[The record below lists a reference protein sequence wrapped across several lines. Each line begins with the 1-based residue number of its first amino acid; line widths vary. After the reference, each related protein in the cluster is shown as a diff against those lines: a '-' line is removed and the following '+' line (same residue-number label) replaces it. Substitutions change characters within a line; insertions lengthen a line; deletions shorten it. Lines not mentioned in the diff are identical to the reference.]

1 MKILIVADVLGV
13 PNNGTSIATYN
24 LIDYLKEKGHEVRVL
39 CCDDDKRGL
48 PGFFVC
54 KKMNFGILNNY
65 VAKNGVVPG
74 SPEDDVIKEALKG
87 VDLVHC
93 MMPFALSNRT
103 AKFADKMG
111 IAITAGFHVQA
122 ENILSHVYLMNLSF
136 MVTPIVYRVFWRKL
150 YHVVDC
156 IHYPTEFIKHDFE
169 RVKGP
174 TNAYVISN
182 GVKRIYEKRNV
193 TKPEEFKDKFVILMT
208 GRYTKEKKQD
218 LLIKAVK
225 KSKYADKIQII
236 LAGEGPRQKHY
247 KKLSKKLVNK
257 PVFGLHKADDLVNI
271 INYSDLYVHSAY
283 AELESIACLEAI
295 KCGLV
300 PVINSTKRSAT
311 KNFAMSE
318 HNLFKKNNVKD
329 LINKIEYWI
338 EHPTEKEECAK
349 KYLDF
354 ADRFEFSHC
363 MDRMEKMMFEAIGV
377 RKYKLE
383 HHLRHRIVY
392 YKDPV
397 NDDFAGTNINQRKI
411 GDDFVYVNVSRIWNF
426 ISGLIL
432 FIARPLVKFFL
443 KIKRGVKVHNR
454 KVLKQLKHTG
464 YFLYGNHT
472 SMLDALIPQSSVVK
486 HKKTYIIA
494 NPDVVSIKGI
504 KNIVMML
511 GCLPTP
517 STAASVYNFQEAIK
531 KRIEQK
537 RVVAIYPE
545 AHIWPFYTGLRDF
558 SDVSFKYPAEL
569 NAPVVAMIVTYRK
582 AKSKL
587 IRRRPMMDVTL
598 SEPIYPIEGLSVK
611 ENMAYLRNQVYEFMD
626 KIIKS
631 SDDVKYINYVQTS
644 PESTKYEK

>member
-13 PNNGTSIATYN
+13 PNNGTTIAAYN
-24 LIDYLKEKGHEVRVL
+24 LIQYLKDKGHEVRVL
-39 CCDDDKRGL
+39 CCDEDKKGW
-48 PGFFVC
+48 PGYFIC
-54 KKMNFGILNNY
+54 PHMNFGILNGY
-65 VAKNGVVPG
+65 VAKNGIVPG
-74 SPEDDVIKEALKG
+74 TPDDDVINKALDG

-93 MMPFALSNRT
+93 MMPFALGNRT
-103 AKFADKMG
+103 AKLADRKG
-111 IAITAGFHVQA
+111 IAVTAGFHVQS
-122 ENILSHVYLMNLSF
+122 ENILSHVFLMHLSF
-136 MVTPIVYRVFWRKL
+136 LVTPIVYRVFWRKL

-169 RVKGP
+169 RIVGP

-182 GVKRIYEKRNV
+182 GVKSTFKNKKV
-193 TKPEEFKDKFVILMT
+193 SKPDELKDKFIILMT
-208 GRYTKEKKQD
+208 GRYTKEKKQEV
-218 LLIKAVK
+218 LLKAIR

-236 LAGEGPRQKHY
+236 LAGDGPRRK
-247 KKLSKKLVNK
+247 KFEKLSKKLPNK
-257 PVFGLHKADDLVNI
+257 PIFGLHKSEELLNI
-271 INYSDLYVHSAY
+271 INYSDLYVHTAY

-311 KNFAMSE
+311 KHFALSKM
-318 HNLFKKNNVKD
+318 NLFKKNSKKD
-329 LINKIEYWI
+329 LVSKIEYWI
-338 EHPTEKEECAK
+338 EHEEERK
-349 KYLDF
+349 KCSQEYINTSNHFDF
-354 ADRFEFSHC
+354 NHC
-363 MDRMEKMMFEAIGV
+363 MERMEKMMFEAIGV
-377 RKYKLE
+377 RQYKLD
-383 HHLRHRIVY
+383 HQLKHRIVY

-397 NDDFAGTNINQRKI
+397 NDDFAGTAIEQKKI
-411 GDDFVYVNVSRIWNF
+411 GDDFVYVNMSRIWNF
-426 ISGLIL
+426 TSSLLL
-432 FIARPLVKFFL
+432 FIVRPLIKLFL

-454 KVLKQLKHTG
+454 KVLKKLKHTG
-464 YFLYGNHT
+464 YFIYGNHT
-472 SMLDALIPQSSVVK
+472 SMLDALIPQTSVVK

-494 NPDVVSIKGI
+494 NPDVVSIKGV

-517 STAASVYNFQEAIK
+517 STATSVYNFQEAIK

-582 AKSKL
+582 AKSKI

-598 SEPIYPIEGLSVK
+598 SEPIYPVEGLSVK
-611 ENMAYLRNQVYEFMD
+611 ENMSYLRNQIYEFMD
-626 KIIKS
+626 KTIKANG
-631 SDDVKYINYVQTS
+631 DVKYINYVQTS